1 MGPSLGEREVFV
13 TPQHGGNGGRAG
25 NLCAMEH
32 RIRTFGDPV
41 LKTMAAEVTDIDGKV
56 ATLASEMLDV
66 MYDAPGLGLAAPQI
80 GIQKQIFVYDLGDG
94 PNTIINPR
102 IAESSGE
109 WLYEEGCL
117 SIPGLYVEM
126 LRPRDVLMVGL
137 DLDGNEVQVEATE
150 LEARLFQHELD
161 HLNGVLMFER
171 MSPEQRKEAMTLWRR
186 MQDEPQPV
194 KKERRRLLFRG

>member
-1 MGPSLGEREVFV
+1 MAH
-13 TPQHGGNGGRAG
+13 QI
-25 NLCAMEH
+25 
-32 RIRTFGDPV
+32 RIFGDPV
-41 LKTMAAEVTDIDGKV
+41 LKTEAAEVTNIDGKV
-56 ATLASEMLDV
+56 ATLAEEMLVV
-66 MYDAPGLGLAAPQI
+66 MYEAPGLGLAAPQV
-80 GIQKQIFVYDLGDG
+80 GIQKQIFVYDVGDG
-94 PNTIINPR
+94 PKTIINPR

-126 LRPRDVLMVGL
+126 LRPKDVLMVGL

-161 HLNGVLMFER
+161 HLHGVLMFER
-171 MSPEQRKEAMTLWRR
+171 MTPEQRKEAMTMWRR
-186 MQDEPQPV
+186 LQEEQSA